1 MPTPPPP
8 QPSRLHIGQ
17 RGYIDPRLFE
27 DFPAFL
33 MPFEEIPNEI
43 LELFDDWGQS
53 IPINVE
59 VLLGEV
65 DLLGV
70 VVLDPR
76 PCQYSRSIVGF
87 LRSPRGGG
95 RRT

>member
-1 MPTPPPP
+1 
-8 QPSRLHIGQ
+8 
-17 RGYIDPRLFE
+17 
-27 DFPAFL
+27 

-59 VLLGEV
+59 VLMGEV

-70 VVLDPR
+70 VV
-76 PCQYSRSIVGF
+76 SRTMEPLQLEYEGNDEYDYVVDIQFDTNVRWRIEGKSLG
-87 LRSPRGGG
+87 SPS
-95 RRT
+95 

>member
-1 MPTPPPP
+1 
-8 QPSRLHIGQ
+8 
-17 RGYIDPRLFE
+17 
-27 DFPAFL
+27 

-59 VLLGEV
+59 VLMGEV

-70 VVLDPR
+70 VV
-76 PCQYSRSIVGF
+76 SRTMEPLQLEYEGNDEYDYVVDIQFDTNVRWRKAKAWGVPPNYF
-87 LRSPRGGG
+87 VLE
-95 RRT
+95 